1 VNKRVH
7 EIAKERGIP
16 TKEVLAKLKAAGVEV
31 TAASSSVDEQLA
43 SRVLSNG
50 DASASAPATRTAAP
64 TTLRRVRIDSGSG
77 GPAPRPPAARKPAP
91 PARVQPAQQP
101 AVSVPAA
108 GNRAD
113 SARRSVPVDPRR
125 AAEQAA
131 GKAGGGR
138 LSVQAQKQQ
147 AAAAARAAA
156 AERAAAQKAAEERA
170 AAERAAADRAAAE
183 AAAKAEAAQRQQ
195 AAAANAA
202 RQTES
207 AAETSGSQASAGA
220 DATAAPTQ
228 GEQKSR
234 PTRDS
239 LQGERAPGNAGGRR
253 RVVIDSQASRR
264 AGGPG
269 GPSNQPP
276 RRQRRGRRRR
286 GVYDEEAESR
296 PSRPLNENPASVQI
310 NSGSTVKDVAEYL
323 NVSTSEIIK
332 KLMALGEMRTL
343 TQTLTDETIELLAVE
358 LGKEIEIVHA
368 EDEEVSD
375 PVFDDADEDLV
386 VRAPVVTIMGHVDH
400 GKTSLLDAIR
410 ETQVAAGEAGGITQ
424 HIGAYQVAHDGHMV
438 TFLDTPGHEAFTAM
452 RARGAKVTDLAV
464 IVVAADDGV
473 KPQTQ
478 EAVDHAK
485 EAGVSVLVAVNK
497 IDKEGAQP
505 DRVRTEMTQLGLQP
519 VEWGGDTEFV
529 NVSAKT
535 REGLDDLLETII
547 LMSEVEDLKA
557 NPDAPASGTVIESK
571 LDPGRGPVVTILVS
585 RGTLEVGDALVAG
598 AAWGRVRAMHDH
610 LGNRISAALPGQPVE
625 VLGFD
630 GVPEAGEHV
639 HAVDHE
645 RRARQL
651 AGERATR
658 LKAESLARVRS
669 GKATVTLDNIFGS
682 DLQELNLLVK
692 ADVAG
697 SLEAIED
704 EIAKLPQDEV
714 SVNVIRRAVGG
725 VTESDVMLAAA
736 SQAIIL
742 AFNVRPVGDA
752 RAVAARE
759 GVEIRGYS
767 VIYRAIDEL
776 RLAMQGMLAP
786 EEVEEALGSA
796 EVRQI
801 FRASRVG
808 TIAGSYV
815 TDGTITRGS
824 KVRLVRDG
832 TVIWDGEIASLRRF
846 NEDVREVATSFECGI
861 VLRDYADIKEGDVL
875 ETYTTRQVERE
886 LA

>member
-1 VNKRVH
+1 MSNKRVH
-7 EIAKERGIP
+7 EIAKERGLP
-16 TKEVLAKLKAAGVEV
+16 AKDVLARLKAAGVEV
-31 TAASSSVDEQLA
+31 KAASSSVDEA
-43 SRVLSNG
+43 VAARVLANG
-50 DASASAPATRTAAP
+50 GQARQESTGSDKPATAAKGGSAKASAKTADGGAKAADGARAGSRSRSEAPAKSTERPAKAAPAAQASAPAPEAESAA
-64 TTLRRVRIDSGSG
+64 
-77 GPAPRPPAARKPAP
+77 PPAAESATRPS
-91 PARVQPAQQP
+91 RDGGGAQSGGGQ
-101 AVSVPAA
+101 
-108 GNRAD
+108 GNGGG
-113 SARRSVPVDPRR
+113 
-125 AAEQAA
+125 QN
-131 GKAGGGR
+131 AGGG
-138 LSVQAQKQQ
+138 QAGGDHK
-147 AAAAARAAA
+147 
-156 AERAAAQKAAEERA
+156 
-170 AAERAAADRAAAE
+170 
-183 AAAKAEAAQRQQ
+183 
-195 AAAANAA
+195 
-202 RQTES
+202 
-207 AAETSGSQASAGA
+207 
-220 DATAAPTQ
+220 
-228 GEQKSR
+228 R

-264 AGGPG
+264 GPG
-269 GPSNQPP
+269 GTGGGPPQSNQPP

-296 PSRPLNENPASVQI
+296 PSRTPSADPTAVQV

-323 NVSTSEIIK
+323 DVSTSEIIK
-332 KLMALGEMRTL
+332 KLMGLGEMRTL
-343 TQTLTDETIELLAVE
+343 TQTLSDDTIEVLATE
-358 LGKEIEIVHA
+358 LGKEVEIVHS
-368 EDEEVSD
+368 EDEEIAE
-375 PVFDDADEDLV
+375 PVFNDAEEDLV
-386 VRAPVVTIMGHVDH
+386 ERAPVVTIMGHVDH
-400 GKTSLLDAIR
+400 GKTSMLDAIR

-424 HIGAYQVAHDGHMV
+424 HIGAYQVRHDDHAI

-452 RARGAKVTDLAV
+452 RARGAKVTDIAV

-485 EAGVSVLVAVNK
+485 EAGVPILVAVNK

-505 DRVRTEMTQLGLQP
+505 DRVRTEMTSLGLQP
-519 VEWGGDTEFV
+519 VEWGGETEFV

-547 LMSEVEDLKA
+547 VMAEVEELKA
-557 NPDAPASGTVIESK
+557 NPDAAASGTVIESK
-571 LDPGRGPVVTILVS
+571 LDPGRGPVVSILVS

-598 AAWGRVRAMHDH
+598 AQWGRVRAMHDFR
-610 LGNRISAALPGQPVE
+610 GQRIGQALPGEPVE

-639 HAVDHE
+639 RVVEHE

-651 AGERATR
+651 AMERASR
-658 LKAESLARVRS
+658 LKAESLARQS
-669 GKATVTLDNIFGS
+669 GKRVSLETIFGS
-682 DLQELNLLVK
+682 DLAEVNLVLK

-714 SVNVIRRAVGG
+714 SVVVIRRAVGA

-736 SQAIIL
+736 SNAVIL

-752 RAVAARE
+752 RAVAERE

-776 RLAMQGMLAP
+776 RQAMQGMLAP

-815 TDGTITRGS
+815 TEGKITRGS

-846 NEDVREVATSFECGI
+846 NEDAREVSSGYECGI
-861 VLRDYADIKEGDVL
+861 VLRDYADVKEGDVL